1 MTTLDLFQAGVALFR
16 TKRFS
21 RAAEAFERGLTRN
34 PHYRDALYNLANTYL
49 SLANAIDSTKPAAE
63 RKRLEEELGT
73 KMGPI
78 TASLVVVDPAST
90 AARRLQAAAFQL
102 AGLQDSTLAALERIE
117 AMTYEITVSTFE
129 QRSSGFDLRGII
141 TNLRS
146 EATPVPVITFE
157 MVNEQGEV
165 VQSLVVEGQTLEPDG
180 VAPFALTPVGEGIAA
195 WRYRVGS

>member
-1 MTTLDLFQAGVALFR
+1 MADSMTTLDLFQAGVALFR
-16 TKRFS
+16 TKRYS

-63 RKRLEEELGT
+63 QQRLEEEIGN

-78 TASLVVVDPAST
+78 TANLVAVDPAST

-117 AMTYEITVSTFE
+117 VMS
-129 QRSSGFDLRGII
+129 LRDHGQYVR
-141 TNLRS
+141 TAGLRIRPARDHHES
-146 EATPVPVITFE
+146 PVRGNPGPGHHVRD
-157 MVNEQGEV
+157 GERA
-165 VQSLVVEGQTLEPDG
+165 GRG
-180 VAPFALTPVGEGIAA
+180 RAVARG
-195 WRYRVGS
+195 